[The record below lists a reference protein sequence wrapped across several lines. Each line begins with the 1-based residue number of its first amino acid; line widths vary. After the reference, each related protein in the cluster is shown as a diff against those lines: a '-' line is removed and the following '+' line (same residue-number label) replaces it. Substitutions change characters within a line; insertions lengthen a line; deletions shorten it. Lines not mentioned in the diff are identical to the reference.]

1 MKKVIAIV
9 LVVVLIGT
17 ITTILLTCGK
27 CGGKEYTYE
36 IDWDVDLSKPID
48 LKGLYPETSLSS
60 FGSDDT
66 AQIIQDTTG
75 YKVEYTEVKG
85 STADNEINSILSTQ
99 EEYHFLKLT
108 EAQYHPYLS
117 QGTFLDLTELLEKT
131 ESGRKLYDLINLMD
145 YGWDAVTY
153 YDDDGTKH
161 IYGIPDFGYC
171 VMEDTALIWNVDH
184 LKQIGYVNEDGSV
197 KVPST
202 IEEFTD
208 AVNKCQAKF
217 GSNSSYHAFDVPG
230 DNSVLVTPLVSA
242 FGVPLEFYVDDDG
255 KISQYIYSDATAA
268 YAEYMHDFYESGV
281 LSKAWGNGSSSASC
295 NNFANELCSVTYQPY
310 WYVTAL
316 VKAIASKNIIPEK
329 LGVSNDF
336 RTVHDECIAWTTR
349 IRGDGTSGSE
359 NQEKAKIH
367 GGDAGVSYYTVIPNY
382 MAKDAL
388 YIIDFLGK
396 KLEHFDEYY
405 GGLEGTHWNA
415 TDTPEGAEDY
425 YADGDY
431 SYQQYETYAGA
442 DSVIYM
448 RPYSYTYRVGEQK
461 ADGTYDTKT
470 VSGGGKWIKLTERYL
485 AHIVDN
491 SQYCNGTNRVSA
503 NVLFHLRET
512 GFDAWQVTVPMDDTI
527 ITNPMTMCPPLEN
540 WSVVSILSRTVAKRG
555 VSTAIRATGSTP
567 TESLNITRESLLQK
581 SVKKEGVTYYYW
593 SDAIVEE
600 MTNWYVNV
608 KLNRD

>member
-1 MKKVIAIV
+1 MKK
-9 LVVVLIGT
+9 LISLLLT
-17 ITTILLTCGK
+17 VALITTACIGLFGCK
-27 CGGKEYTYE
+27 GGEKYSYE
-36 IDWDVDLSKPID
+36 IDWNVDLSKPIA

-60 FGSDDT
+60 FGNDDT
-66 AQIIQDTTG
+66 SSIIQQKTG
-75 YKVEYTEVKG
+75 YTVNYTEVKG
-85 STADNEINSILSTQ
+85 GNADNEINSILTTQ
-99 EEYHFLKLT
+99 TEYHFLKLT

-117 QGTFLDLTELLEKT
+117 QGAFLDLTELLEKT

-153 YDDDGTKH
+153 YDENGAKH

-184 LKQIGYVNEDGSV
+184 LKKIGYVNADGSV

-202 IEEFTD
+202 IAEFTD
-208 AVNKCQAKF
+208 AVNKCQAMF
-217 GSNSSYHAFDVPG
+217 GSNKSYHAFDVPG
-230 DNSVLVTPLVSA
+230 ENSVLVTPLVSA
-242 FGVPLEFYVDDDG
+242 FGVPLEFYLDESNQ
-255 KISQYIYSDATAA
+255 IQQYVFNDATAK
-268 YAEYMHDFYESGV
+268 YAEYMHDFFESGV

-295 NNFANELCSVTYQPY
+295 SNFANELCSVTYQPY
-310 WYVTAL
+310 WFVTAL
-316 VKAIASKNIIPEK
+316 VNAIKSKNVIPQK

-349 IRGDGTSGSE
+349 VRGDGTSGSQE
-359 NQEKAKIH
+359 QEKAMIH

-396 KLEHFDEYY
+396 KIEHFDEYY
-405 GGLEGTHWNA
+405 GGLEGQHWNKTA
-415 TDTPEGAEDY
+415 TPVGAKDY
-425 YADGDY
+425 YEDGDY

-442 DSVIYM
+442 DSVIYL
-448 RPYSYTYRVGEQK
+448 RPYSYSYRVGEMK
-461 ADGTYDTKT
+461 SDGTYDKKIVT
-470 VSGGGKWIKLTERYL
+470 GGGQWIKLTERYL

-527 ITNPMTMCPPLEN
+527 ITNPMTMCPPLTN
-540 WSVVSILSRTVAKRG
+540 WSVVSILSRTQAKRG
-555 VSTAIRATGSTP
+555 VSSAIEKDDPTASIN
-567 TESLNITRESLLQK
+567 LTRNTLRSK
-581 SVKKEGVTYYYW
+581 SVSKGGKKYFYW
-593 SDAIVEE
+593 SDDIVNE
-600 MTNWYVNV
+600 MTDWYVNV
-608 KLNRD
+608 KLNRK